1 MHDDF
6 LFFSSRMMSENK
18 FVSKFTVAEAV
29 AVERLKEDLPDILN
43 QAFGN
48 NLVYNLWGVPLDM
61 ESDDER
67 LKVILVKFARAR

>member
-1 MHDDF
+1 
-6 LFFSSRMMSENK
+6 MMSENK